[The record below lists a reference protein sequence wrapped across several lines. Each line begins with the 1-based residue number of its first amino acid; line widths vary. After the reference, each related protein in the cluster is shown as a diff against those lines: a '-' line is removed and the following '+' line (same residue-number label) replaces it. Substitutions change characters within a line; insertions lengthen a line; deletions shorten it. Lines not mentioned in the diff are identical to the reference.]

1 MAFGIPKVLCRSHL
15 GASFSDIWAPHDA
28 TYLLKG
34 PGPPPGHQKGSPEV
48 TKVEPEDP
56 PGIPKPH
63 LLMLEAF

>member
-1 MAFGIPKVLCRSHL
+1 MALGIPKVLCRSHL

-28 TYLLKG
+28 TYYQKS

-56 PGIPKPH
+56 LGNPKPP
-63 LLMLEAF
+63 LLIPEAS